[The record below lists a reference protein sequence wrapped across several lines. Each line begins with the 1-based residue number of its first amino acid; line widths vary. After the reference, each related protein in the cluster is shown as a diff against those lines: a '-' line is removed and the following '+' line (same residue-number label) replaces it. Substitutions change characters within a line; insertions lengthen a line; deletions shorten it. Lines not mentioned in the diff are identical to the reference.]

1 MTITEKLIS
10 LSNEK
15 DADFSAKL
23 IPNIDRSKILGI
35 KVPVLRKLAK
45 EYFGTAE
52 GKEFLNELPHKYL
65 EENSLHFFMVSFEKD
80 FDKQIELVNAFLPYL
95 DNWATCDEF
104 SSPAFRKH
112 PDRLLPYINTWIDSG
127 ETYTVRFG
135 IGMLLKYF
143 LDDNYFPEVL
153 KKVAIV
159 RSDEYYV
166 NMMIAWFFATAL
178 AKRYDD
184 SVKYFTTKTLSDF
197 CHNKAIQKAR
207 ESYRVSDEHKAF
219 LKTLK
224 V

>member
-1 MTITEKLIS
+1 MTITERLIS

-23 IPNIDRSKILGI
+23 IPTVARPKILGI
-35 KVPVLRKLAK
+35 KVPVLRRLAK
-45 EYFGTAE
+45 EYFNTLE
-52 GKEFLNELPHKYL
+52 GKEFLNELPHEYL
-65 EENSLHFFMVSFEKD
+65 EENSLHFFMVGLEKD
-80 FDKQIELVNAFLPYL
+80 FDKQIELVNDFLPFL

-104 SSPAFRKH
+104 SSPAFRKN
-112 PDRLLPYINTWIDSG
+112 PDRLLPYINNWIASDK
-127 ETYTVRFG
+127 TYTVRFG
-135 IGMLLKYF
+135 IGMLLKYY
-143 LDDNYFPEVL
+143 LDDNYFSEVL
-153 KKVAIV
+153 KTVADIK
-159 RSDEYYV
+159 SEEYYV

-184 SVKYFTTKTLSDF
+184 AVKYFTTKTLSDF

-207 ESYRVSDEHKAF
+207 ESFRVSDEHKAF